1 MKKIYKL
8 HILFDAENEDVEY
21 VKETIDALGQSDNDK
36 IEELL
41 IDDFLDAEFLGFL
54 IDNGYMG
61 EA

>member
-8 HILFDAENEDVEY
+8 QILFDAENDEIDH
-21 VKETIDALGQSDNDK
+21 VKETIDEVGLREND
-36 IEELL
+36 IEEMIMHELF
-41 IDDFLDAEFLGFL
+41 DHEFLEFL

>member
-8 HILFDAENEDVEY
+8 QILFDAENDEVDH
-21 VKETIDALGQSDNDK
+21 VKETIDEVGLREND
-36 IEELL
+36 IEEMIMHELF
-41 IDDFLDAEFLGFL
+41 DHEFLEFL

>member
-8 HILFDAENEDVEY
+8 QILFDAENAEVDH
-21 VKETIDALGQSDNDK
+21 VKETIDEVGLRN
-36 IEELL
+36 
-41 IDDFLDAEFLGFL
+41 DDFEEMIRHELFDHEFLEFL